1 MPAKDKVQ
9 ETEGDSGTATDAG
22 TERSPQPK
30 QLTREQLEAVRR
42 KLQKKFH

>member
-1 MPAKDKVQ
+1 MPAKDKAQ
-9 ETEGDSGTATDAG
+9 GAEGDAGTVAKAG